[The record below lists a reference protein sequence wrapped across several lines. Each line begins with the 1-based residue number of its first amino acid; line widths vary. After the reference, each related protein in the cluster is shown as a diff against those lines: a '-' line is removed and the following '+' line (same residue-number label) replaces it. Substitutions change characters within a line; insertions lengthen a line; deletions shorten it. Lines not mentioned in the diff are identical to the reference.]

1 MKKLLIALLS
11 VVSIGAYSNELS
23 TEYETWTKSERFGGY
38 ISPELVNGNFYGVL
52 KVNKDFIKFGFLI
65 PYDQCYFEESH
76 PEPFGNIYVL
86 GGNYNFSMTCL
97 EKGIAVVFP
106 TENYVSQGIVNSLS
120 EGDNV
125 CFIAEETKFCFAGKG
140 VSGLVS
146 DTGFSN

>member
-1 MKKLLIALLS
+1 MKKLLVALLS

-52 KVNKDFIKFGFLI
+52 KVNKDFIQFGFLI
-65 PYDQCYFEESH
+65 PYDQCYFKESH
-76 PEPFGNIYVL
+76 PEPFGSIYVL
-86 GGNYNFSMTCL
+86 GGDYNFSMMCL
-97 EKGIAVVFP
+97 EKDIAVVFP
-106 TENYVSQGIVNSLS
+106 TDNYASVGIVNSLAQD
-120 EGDNV
+120 GNV
-125 CFIAEETKFCFAGKG
+125 CFIAEGTKFCFAGKG